1 MLKNLPIATRT
12 LIIANVGIFIL
23 TMLLSSMEV
32 VELDV
37 IFGSYYPESIN
48 FQFWQPFTHM
58 FIHAGIGHL
67 LFNMIALFIFGST
80 VEYHLGTKR
89 FLILYFIAGMGSF
102 ILFNAQSYFM
112 IEPLKNAIEY
122 VDLRSIVGFNAQLTP
137 EIINENIQLD
147 HFGRATVPSFFNT
160 VPEITA
166 LVQAYIT
173 PMMGASGAIY
183 GVLVAFGF
191 LFPNTGLS
199 LIFIPYPIKAKY
211 FIPGLIGLEIVLGLL
226 NLSWNPVAHFAHIG
240 GAVAGFALVYYW
252 KKRGAIY

>member
-1 MLKNLPIATRT
+1 MLKNLPVATRT
-12 LIIANVGIFIL
+12 LIIVNVGIFIL
-23 TMLLSSMEV
+23 TALLSSMEAM
-32 VELDV
+32 ELDV
-37 IFGSYYPESIN
+37 LLGSYYPESIN
-48 FQFWQPFTHM
+48 FHFWQPFTHM

-67 LFNMIALFIFGST
+67 LFNMFALFIFGST

-102 ILFNAQSYFM
+102 ILFNAQNYFTV
-112 IEPLKNAIEY
+112 EPLKEAVYGIG
-122 VDLRSIVGFNAQLTP
+122 LSP
-137 EIINENIQLD
+137 EIINSKIDLD
-147 HFGRATVPSFFNT
+147 LFGQAMVPSFFNT
-160 VPEITA
+160 VPEVVA

-173 PMMGASGAIY
+173 PMVGASGAIY

-211 FIPGLIGLEIVLGLL
+211 FIPGLIGLEIILGLL

-240 GAVAGFALVYYW
+240 GAVAGFLLVYYW
-252 KKRGAIY
+252 KKRGVIY

>member
-12 LIIANVGIFIL
+12 LIMVNVGIFLL
-23 TMLLSSMEV
+23 TMILSSMEV
-32 VELDV
+32 VKLDV
-37 IFGSYYPESIN
+37 ILGSYYPESIN

-67 LFNMIALFIFGST
+67 LFNMFALFIFGAT

-89 FLILYFIAGMGSF
+89 FLTLYFIAGMGSF
-102 ILFNAQSYFM
+102 LLFNAQNYFT
-112 IEPLKNAIEY
+112 IEPLKDAVFNIGLAPELINDRIKL
-122 VDLRSIVGFNAQLTP
+122 DL
-137 EIINENIQLD
+137 
-147 HFGRATVPSFFNT
+147 FGQATVPAFFNT
-160 VPEITA
+160 VPEVTA

-173 PMMGASGAIY
+173 PMVGASGAIY

-191 LFPNTGLS
+191 LFPNTSLS

-211 FIPGLIGLEIVLGLL
+211 FIPGLIVLEIILGLL

-252 KKRGAIY
+252 KKRGVIR

>member
-1 MLKNLPIATRT
+1 MLKNLPVATRT
-12 LIIANVGIFIL
+12 LIIVNVCIFIL
-23 TMLLSSMEV
+23 TALLSSMEV
-32 VELDV
+32 MELDV
-37 IFGSYYPESIN
+37 LLGSYYPESIN
-48 FQFWQPFTHM
+48 FHFWQPFTHM

-67 LFNMIALFIFGST
+67 LFNMFALFIFGST

-102 ILFNAQSYFM
+102 ILFNAQNYFTV
-112 IEPLKNAIEY
+112 EPLKAAVYGIG
-122 VDLRSIVGFNAQLTP
+122 LSP
-137 EIINENIQLD
+137 EIINSKIDLD
-147 HFGRATVPSFFNT
+147 LFGQAMVPSFFNT
-160 VPEITA
+160 VPEVVA

-173 PMMGASGAIY
+173 PMVGASGAIY

-211 FIPGLIGLEIVLGLL
+211 FIPGLIGLEIILGLL

-240 GAVAGFALVYYW
+240 GAIAGFLLVYYW
-252 KKRGAIY
+252 KKRGVIY

>member
-1 MLKNLPIATRT
+1 MLKNLPVATRT
-12 LIIANVGIFIL
+12 LIIINVGVFLL
-23 TMLLSSMEV
+23 TMLLSSMQV
-32 VELDV
+32 MNLDV
-37 IFGSYYPESIN
+37 VFGSYYPESIN

-67 LFNMIALFIFGST
+67 LFNMFALFIFGST

-102 ILFNAQSYFM
+102 ILFNAQNYFTV
-112 IEPLKNAIEY
+112 EPLKAAVYGIG
-122 VDLRSIVGFNAQLTP
+122 LSP
-137 EIINENIQLD
+137 EIINSKIDLD
-147 HFGRATVPSFFNT
+147 LFGQAMVPSFFNT
-160 VPEITA
+160 VPEVVA

-173 PMMGASGAIY
+173 PMVGASGAIY

-211 FIPGLIGLEIVLGLL
+211 FIPGLIGLEIILGLL

-240 GAVAGFALVYYW
+240 GAVAGFVLVYYW
-252 KKRGAIY
+252 KKRGEIY

>member
-1 MLKNLPIATRT
+1 MLKNLPVATRT
-12 LIIANVGIFIL
+12 LIIVNVGIFIL
-23 TMLLSSMEV
+23 TALLSSMEV
-32 VELDV
+32 MELDV
-37 IFGSYYPESIN
+37 LLGSYYPESIN
-48 FQFWQPFTHM
+48 FHFWQPFTHM

-67 LFNMIALFIFGST
+67 LFNMFALFIFGST

-102 ILFNAQSYFM
+102 ILFNAQNYFTV
-112 IEPLKNAIEY
+112 EPLKAAVYGIG
-122 VDLRSIVGFNAQLTP
+122 LSP
-137 EIINENIQLD
+137 EIINSKIDLD
-147 HFGRATVPSFFNT
+147 LFGQAMVPSFFNT
-160 VPEITA
+160 VPEVVA

-173 PMMGASGAIY
+173 PMVGASGAIY

-211 FIPGLIGLEIVLGLL
+211 FIPGLIGLEIILGLL

-240 GAVAGFALVYYW
+240 GAIAGFLLVYYW
-252 KKRGAIY
+252 KKRGVIY